1 MINFKNNLKDVIVE
15 SSKFLENKNIINAKK
30 ELEWFSHLFLKFSL
44 EDIHFK
50 KNYLNKK
57 EIQLITNF
65 INRRANQEPFQY
77 IVNSA
82 PFLDY
87 DFVVNSKVLIP
98 RPETEIIFKVLK
110 NRFFKTALDI
120 GTGSGNI
127 AISLKLKNIV
137 DCVTAI
143 DCNADSLS
151 VAKLNANNLNVKKID
166 FQQVNIFN
174 YKPVKKYDLVVS
186 NPPYISQKDYDN
198 LPNHIKNY
206 EPQNSLTDGKDG
218 YSFYEY
224 FANNINLF
232 LKQKGTMILEIGLEN
247 TKTKIEKLFKNSSNL
262 IWHKD
267 YNNNFRILEINV

>member
-1 MINFKNNLKDVIVE
+1 MINFKNNLKDIISE
-15 SSKFLENKNIINAKK
+15 SSKFLKETNIINAKK
-30 ELEWFSHLFLKFSL
+30 ELEWFCQLFLKFSI
-44 EDIHFK
+44 EDIHLK
-50 KNYLNKK
+50 QIYLNKK
-57 EIQLITNF
+57 EIKLIKNF
-65 INRRANQEPFQY
+65 INRRTQKEPFQY

-127 AISLKLKNIV
+127 AISLKLKNIANSI
-137 DCVTAI
+137 TAI
-143 DCNADSLS
+143 DCDANALS
-151 VAKLNANNLNVKKID
+151 VAQLNANNLNVKNID
-166 FQQVNIFN
+166 FQQVDIFN
-174 YKPVKKYDLVVS
+174 YQSVNKYDLVVS
-186 NPPYISQKDYDN
+186 NPPYISQKDYKK
-198 LPNHIKNY
+198 LPHHIRNH

-224 FANNINLF
+224 FANNMNLF
-232 LKQKGTMILEIGLEN
+232 LKPEGVMVLEIGLEN
-247 TKTKIEKLFKNSSNL
+247 TKTKIEKLFKNASNL

-267 YNNNFRILEINV
+267 YNNNFRILEINA